1 MGIDLNNGEPR
12 LAHNDGTDCGC
23 MLVPDDGNDTDTD
36 GGDATDGDNGGSG
49 DAGNGGDAGAGGDPA
64 PAGENGET
72 TEEEKKPEEGTE
84 DTGEGTEGGATV
96 LLSAATAIAAM
107 LAF

>member
-23 MLVPDDGNDTDTD
+23 MLVPDDGNDTETD
-36 GGDATDGDNGGSG
+36 GGDETDGDNGGSG
-49 DAGNGGDAGAGGDPA
+49 DAGNVDAGAGGDPA

-72 TEEEKKPEEGTE
+72 TEEEKKPEEGAE